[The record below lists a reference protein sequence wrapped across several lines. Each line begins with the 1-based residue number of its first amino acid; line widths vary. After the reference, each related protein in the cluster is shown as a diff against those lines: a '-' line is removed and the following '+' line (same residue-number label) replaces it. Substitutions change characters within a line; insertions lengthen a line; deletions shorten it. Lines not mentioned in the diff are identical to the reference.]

1 MLNTCK
7 MCLKKGI
14 LKGGKW
20 PLGKFQTIEFRD
32 LKHRKKLSAFNK
44 NQKVETLHCNDK
56 YKC

>member
-1 MLNTCK
+1 
-7 MCLKKGI
+7 MCLKKGV